1 MSIQSDAAKEWLD
14 FLFNHTYAPVD
25 LWEKE
30 YKFHDKRKWRF
41 DYAVPVIRC
50 AIELDGATF
59 KPGTGHN
66 TGAGLRGWRE
76 KNNAAM
82 SLGWRVWHYSPEEV
96 IKAGRKNRPEKSNHG
111 AREGSIPPKSCSVT
125 LPNEPILKEL
135 PWRRKPREA
144 QIRTLSGYNF
154 ISREGDDEI
163 EMEYYA
169 NR

>member
-30 YKFHDKRKWRF
+30 YEFNKDNLVRNPKTGRLIHNWRF
-41 DYAVPVIRC
+41 DYAVPCIRC

-66 TGAGLRGWRE
+66 TGVGLRGWRE

-82 SLGWRVWHYSPEEV
+82 LLGWHVWHYAPEEV
-96 IKAGRKNRPEKSNHG
+96 IKAGRKT
-111 AREGSIPPKSCSVT
+111 IPD
-125 LPNEPILKEL
+125 EPILKEL
-135 PWRRKPREA
+135 PWRKNPRE
-144 QIRTLSGYNF
+144 TLSGYNF
-154 ISREGDDEI
+154 VSGEGEDEI
-163 EMEYYA
+163 EREYYA